1 MFDFDAFQ
9 KMKALAKEAVDLCR
23 ERVPT
28 QRDRIL
34 EQAYLD
40 CLKDNMPLEKAFKMA
55 VEMADYFINRKNDK
69 QVKKCKCS
77 DVK

>member
-9 KMKALAKEAVDLCR
+9 KMKHIAQEALNTCKER
-23 ERVPT
+23 IPT

-40 CLKDNMPLEKAFKMA
+40 CFNDDIPPEDAFKIA
-55 VEMADYFINRKNDK
+55 TKIADYFMDHKNDK

-77 DVK
+77 DAK